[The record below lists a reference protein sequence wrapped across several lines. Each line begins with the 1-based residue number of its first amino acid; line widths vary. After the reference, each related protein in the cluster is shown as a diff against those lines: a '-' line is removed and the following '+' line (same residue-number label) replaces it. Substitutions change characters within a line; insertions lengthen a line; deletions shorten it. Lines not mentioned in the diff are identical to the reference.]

1 MDESDHDQE
10 TSSEEDI
17 LKTLKERAAGRL
29 KIYIGSA
36 AGVGKTYLML
46 LEAQRLRNE
55 GVDVVLGYIETHNRA
70 DTQAQL
76 GTLERIPMRSIR
88 YQDRQFEEM
97 NLPAILARRPRVVV
111 IDELAHT
118 NIPGTEHPKRY
129 QDVEDVL
136 RAGINVIS
144 AVNIQHIESLN
155 PYVERLTGVKVRET
169 VPDRVLAIASEI
181 INIDLSVEDHRE
193 RLRRGKIYPSDKVE
207 SALRGF
213 FTPEN
218 LAALR
223 EMALREVAS
232 KVEYQT
238 EEQRL
243 LRDAGPLRRPDRVV
257 VCLGPDYATNVALL
271 RRGARVAGRLNADWY
286 AVTVVHPNHAPH
298 MALSPGRQ
306 EHLKLERLAE
316 ELGAQF
322 VLLQSH
328 SVLDALVNFVEEH
341 GITMAIFGKNRHAG
355 WRLRMFKWLTLEFL
369 NHTNGVDIQI
379 VDTAE
384 REAQVRN

>member
-1 MDESDHDQE
+1 ME
-10 TSSEEDI
+10 THEQTPVPEEDI
-17 LKTLKERAAGRL
+17 LKTLKERPAGRL

-36 AGVGKTYLML
+36 AGVGKTYQML
-46 LEAQRLRNE
+46 LEAQRLKNE
-55 GVDVVLGYIETHNRA
+55 GVDIVLGYIETHKRA
-70 DTQAQL
+70 DTKAQI
-76 GTLERIPMRSIR
+76 GTLEQVPLREVH
-88 YQDRQFEEM
+88 YQERVFPEM
-97 NLPAILARRPRVVV
+97 DLPGILARRPEVVV
-111 IDELAHT
+111 VDELAHT

-129 QDVEDVL
+129 QDVEDIL
-136 RAGINVIS
+136 KAGINVIT

-169 VPDRVLAIASEI
+169 VPDRVLALASEI

-193 RLRRGKIYPSDKVE
+193 RLRRGKIYPTEKVE

-243 LRDAGPLRRPDRVV
+243 LREAGPLRRPDRVV
-257 VCLGPDYATNVALL
+257 VCLGPDHEVNVALL
-271 RRGARVAGRLNADWY
+271 RRGARVAGRLNADWF
-286 AVTVVHPNHAPH
+286 AVTVIRPELAPH
-298 MALSPGRQ
+298 KALSPVRH
-306 EHLKLERLAE
+306 EYLRLERLAE
-316 ELGAQF
+316 DLGAQF
-322 VLLQSH
+322 RVLESH
-328 SVLDALVNFVEEH
+328 SVLDALVQFVEDH

-355 WRLRMFKWLTLEFL
+355 WRLRLFKWLTLEFL
-369 NHTNGVDIQI
+369 NHTDGVDVQI
-379 VDTAE
+379 VDTVD
-384 REAQVRN
+384 REAQARA

>member
-1 MDESDHDQE
+1 MNEPRS
-10 TSSEEDI
+10 TASSAQEDI
-17 LKTLKERAAGRL
+17 LSTLKERPAGRL

-36 AGVGKTYLML
+36 AGVGKTYQML
-46 LEAQRLRNE
+46 LEAQRLRSE

-70 DTQAQL
+70 ETAALVGD
-76 GTLERIPMRSIR
+76 LEKVPLRRIR
-88 YQDRQFEEM
+88 YQDRLFDEM
-97 NLPAILARRPRVVV
+97 NLPAILERRPQIVVV
-111 IDELAHT
+111 DELAHS

-129 QDVEDVL
+129 QDVEDIL
-136 RAGINVIS
+136 KAGINVIS

-169 VPDRVLAIASEI
+169 VPDRVLALASEI

-193 RLRRGKIYPSDKVE
+193 RLRRGKIYPTEKVE

-218 LAALR
+218 LAAMR

-243 LRDAGPLRRPDRVV
+243 LREAGPLRRLERVV
-257 VCLGPDYATNVALL
+257 VCLGPDHAANVALL
-271 RRGARVAGRLNADWY
+271 RRGARVAGRLNADWF
-286 AVTVVHPNHAPH
+286 AVTVVRPELAPGK
-298 MALSPGRQ
+298 ALSPVRK
-306 EHLKLERLAE
+306 EFLKLERLAE
-316 ELGAQF
+316 ELGARF
-322 VLLQSH
+322 EVLEAH
-328 SVLDALVNFVEEH
+328 SVLDALVSFVEEH
-341 GITMAIFGKNRHAG
+341 GITLAIFGKNRHVG

-369 NHTNGVDIQI
+369 NHTEGVDVQI
-379 VDTAE
+379 VDTDE
-384 REAQVRN
+384 RDASARN

>member
-1 MDESDHDQE
+1 MSEIENRAS
-10 TSSEEDI
+10 TEEDI
-17 LKTLKERAAGRL
+17 LRTLKERAAGRL

-36 AGVGKTYLML
+36 AGVGKSYQML
-46 LEAQRLRNE
+46 LEAQRLRSE
-55 GVDVVLGYIETHNRA
+55 GVDVVLGYIETHGRA
-70 DTQAQL
+70 ETMAQI
-76 GTLERIPMRSIR
+76 GDLERVALREVR
-88 YQDRQFEEM
+88 YQDRVFEEM
-97 NLPAILARRPRVVV
+97 NLPAILARRPEVV
-111 IDELAHT
+111 IVDELAHT

-129 QDVEDVL
+129 QDVEDIL
-136 RAGINVIS
+136 KAGINVIS

-169 VPDRVLAIASEI
+169 IPDRVLAIASEI

-193 RLRRGKIYPSDKVE
+193 RLRRGKIYPTEKIE

-218 LAALR
+218 LAAMR

-243 LRDAGPLRRPDRVV
+243 LREAGPLRRPDRVV
-257 VCLGPDYATNVALL
+257 VCLGPDHDANLALL
-271 RRGARVAGRLNADWY
+271 RRGARVAGRLNADWF
-286 AVTVVHPNHAPH
+286 AVTVVRPEFAPSK
-298 MALSPGRQ
+298 ALSPVRK
-306 EHLKLERLAE
+306 EFLKLERLAE
-316 ELGAQF
+316 DLGAQF
-322 VLLQSH
+322 KVLEAH

-341 GITMAIFGKNRHAG
+341 GITMAVFGKNRHVG
-355 WRLRMFKWLTLEFL
+355 WRLRIFKWLTLEFL
-369 NHTNGVDIQI
+369 NHTDGVDVQI

-384 REAQVRN
+384 RDAQARN

>member
-1 MDESDHDQE
+1 MSE
-10 TSSEEDI
+10 TENKSSSEDDI
-17 LKTLKERAAGRL
+17 LRTLKERAAGRL

-36 AGVGKTYLML
+36 AGVGKSYQML

-55 GVDVVLGYIETHNRA
+55 GVDVVLGYIETHGRA
-70 DTQAQL
+70 ETNAQV
-76 GTLERIPMRSIR
+76 GDLEKIPPRQVP
-88 YQDRQFEEM
+88 YQGRVFEEM
-97 NLPAILARRPRVVV
+97 DLPAILARHPDVV
-111 IDELAHT
+111 IVDELAHT

-129 QDVEDVL
+129 QDVEDIL
-136 RAGINVIS
+136 KAGINVIS

-193 RLRRGKIYPSDKVE
+193 RLRRGKIYSTQKIE

-218 LAALR
+218 LAAMR

-232 KVEYQT
+232 KVEHQT

-243 LRDAGPLRRPDRVV
+243 LREAGPLRRPDRVV
-257 VCLGPDYATNVALL
+257 VCLGPEYDANVALL
-271 RRGARVAGRLNADWY
+271 RRGARVAGRLNADWF
-286 AVTVVHPNHAPH
+286 AVTVVRPELAPGK
-298 MALSPGRQ
+298 ALSPMRK
-306 EHLKLERLAE
+306 EYLKLERLAE
-316 ELGAQF
+316 DLGAQF
-322 VLLQSH
+322 NVIEAH

-341 GITMAIFGKNRHAG
+341 GITMAIFGKNRHVG

-369 NHTNGVDIQI
+369 NHTEGVDVQI

-384 REAQVRN
+384 QEVQARN

>member
-1 MDESDHDQE
+1 MSEPQN
-10 TSSEEDI
+10 TPSSAGEDI
-17 LKTLKERAAGRL
+17 LSTLKERAAGRL

-36 AGVGKTYLML
+36 AGVGKTYQML
-46 LEAQRLRNE
+46 LEAQRLRGE
-55 GVDVVLGYIETHNRA
+55 GVDVVLGYIETHGRA
-70 DTQAQL
+70 ETAALVGD
-76 GTLERIPMRSIR
+76 LEMVPLRRIR
-88 YQDRQFEEM
+88 YQDRFFDEM
-97 NLPAILARRPRVVV
+97 NLPAILERRPQIVV
-111 IDELAHT
+111 IDELAHS

-129 QDVEDVL
+129 QDVEDIL
-136 RAGINVIS
+136 KAGINVIS

-193 RLRRGKIYPSDKVE
+193 RLRRGKIYPAEKVE

-218 LAALR
+218 LAAMR

-243 LRDAGPLRRPDRVV
+243 LREAGPLRRPDRVV
-257 VCLGPDYATNVALL
+257 VCLGPDHGANVALL
-271 RRGARVAGRLNADWY
+271 RRGARIAGRLNADWF
-286 AVTVVHPNHAPH
+286 AVTVVRPELAPGK
-298 MALSPGRQ
+298 ALSPVRK
-306 EHLKLERLAE
+306 EFLKLERLAE
-316 ELGAQF
+316 ELGARF
-322 VLLQSH
+322 EVLEAH
-328 SVLDALVNFVEEH
+328 SVLDALVSFVEAH
-341 GITMAIFGKNRHAG
+341 GITMAIFGKNRHVG

-369 NHTNGVDIQI
+369 NHTDGVDVQI

-384 REAQVRN
+384 REAPTRN

>member
-1 MDESDHDQE
+1 MGEIESRP
-10 TSSEEDI
+10 SSGEDI
-17 LKTLKERAAGRL
+17 LRTLKERAAGRL

-36 AGVGKTYLML
+36 AGVGKSYQML

-55 GVDVVLGYIETHNRA
+55 GVDVVLGYIETHGRSETN
-70 DTQAQL
+70 AQI
-76 GTLERIPMRSIR
+76 GDLERIPLRQVR
-88 YQDRQFEEM
+88 YQDRIFDEM
-97 NLPAILARRPRVVV
+97 NLPAILARRPQVV
-111 IDELAHT
+111 IVDELAHS

-129 QDVEDVL
+129 QDVEDIL
-136 RAGINVIS
+136 KAGINVIS

-169 VPDRVLAIASEI
+169 VPDRVLGIASEI

-193 RLRRGKIYPSDKVE
+193 RLRRGKIYPTAKIE

-218 LAALR
+218 LAAMR

-243 LRDAGPLRRPDRVV
+243 LREAGPLRRPDRVV
-257 VCLGPDYATNVALL
+257 VCLGPDHDANVALL
-271 RRGARVAGRLNADWY
+271 RRGARIAGRLNADWF
-286 AVTVVHPNHAPH
+286 AVTVVRPELAPGK
-298 MALSPGRQ
+298 ALSPVRK
-306 EHLKLERLAE
+306 EYLRLERLAE
-316 ELGAQF
+316 DLGAQF
-322 VLLQSH
+322 KVLEAN

-341 GITMAIFGKNRHAG
+341 GITMAIFGKNRHVG

-369 NHTNGVDIQI
+369 NHTDGVDVQI

-384 REAQVRN
+384 REVQART